1 MEVLVANLVFA
12 GVVATCTWYL
22 SRKLNPETPKIES
35 TDAASIECPHIWSPW
50 EVYRKGDL
58 TSGGVANGY
67 YLVQKRTCDAC
78 GEAQLKRQNV

>member
-1 MEVLVANLVFA
+1 MVFA
-12 GVVATCTWYL
+12 GVVAACTWHL
-22 SRKLNPETPKIES
+22 SRKLNPETPKIE
-35 TDAASIECPHIWSPW
+35 CPHVWSPW